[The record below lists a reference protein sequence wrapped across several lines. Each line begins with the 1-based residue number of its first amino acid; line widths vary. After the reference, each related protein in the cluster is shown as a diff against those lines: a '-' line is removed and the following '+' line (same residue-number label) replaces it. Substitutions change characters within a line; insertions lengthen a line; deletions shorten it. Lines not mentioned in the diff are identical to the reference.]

1 MLRIALSSAISLAK
15 KNAVT
20 HFHIFHSMHYNTI
33 TTI

>member
-1 MLRIALSSAISLAK
+1 MLWIALSSAISLAT

-20 HFHIFHSMHYNTI
+20 YFHIFHSMRYNTI